1 MDGEPFAIAGPVE
14 RATMNDI
21 SAAIAAA
28 RTGAQ
33 LDAIARD
40 ITAAWGK
47 GTLADDIFTAWY
59 GAIHRRR
66 AELRERRERPP
77 ALGSQEVCRASSGSG
92 NRCGDQ
98 QSAS

>member
-1 MDGEPFAIAGPVE
+1 
-14 RATMNDI
+14 MNDI
-21 SAAIAAA
+21 SAAILAA

-47 GTLADDIFTAWY
+47 GTLADDTFTAWY

-66 AELRERRERPP
+66 AELRERP
-77 ALGSQEVCRASSGSG
+77 GQTHIS
-92 NRCGDQ
+92 
-98 QSAS
+98 